1 MTNLPFTRADLV
13 IAQDIYGTPAA
24 YQLGQG
30 VQQTVKTRETDRIPL
45 HQSVQ
50 QELQVDLFY
59 FLGQTFF
66 LSISVILGLIM
77 VTHLGP
83 GTEKVVTTS
92 RTMEGSRSKAG

>member
-1 MTNLPFTRADLV
+1 M
-13 IAQDIYGTPAA
+13 
-24 YQLGQG
+24 
-30 VQQTVKTRETDRIPL
+30 
-45 HQSVQ
+45 Q

-83 GTEKVVTTS
+83 GTEKVVATS
-92 RTMEGSRSKAG
+92 QTIEGSRSKAGQALILHIQQYLAKGFQINLITSDGEGAVKAV

>member
-1 MTNLPFTRADLV
+1 MKDSPFNRSDLV
-13 IAQDIYGTPAA
+13 IAQDLFGTPAA

-30 VQQTVKTRETDRIPL
+30 VHHATKTSDDNQIPI
-45 HQSVQ
+45 QKSMT

-66 LSISVILGLIM
+66 LSISVILNLTM

-83 GTEKVVTTS
+83 GTNKSTT
-92 RTMEGSRSKAG
+92 GSRY